1 MSKQSKAIDARS
13 LPGHLQARLRRK
25 AVELVDSGLTQAQAA
40 EAVGVSRTTVTKWIG
55 MRNEGGDAALAPRRR
70 GRRPGTGALRG
81 WQCAK
86 VVNLITDR
94 HPEQLKLPFVLW
106 TARAVGQLIER
117 EFGAR
122 LADRT
127 VRAYLAD
134 WGFTPQRPARKAAG
148 RDDEAV
154 RRWTQ
159 EEYPQVRGEARRA
172 GAMLM
177 WLDET
182 GLRSEEVAGRSYAP
196 RGRTPSVVV
205 SGARLRLNV
214 ITAISAGGALAFSCF
229 GGRFNARV
237 FVAFLG
243 RLIRHAKG
251 RPVHLVCDNHSVH
264 TCRTVTRWVAARADQ
279 IKLVFLPKYAPEIN
293 PVELLNNDMK
303 TNTIRTLCP
312 ATNDEM
318 HAMAHGFLRTAQR
331 RPRQVQSYFQGQ
343 HVRYTIES

>member
-1 MSKQSKAIDARS
+1 MTKPSKVIDARS
-13 LPGHLQARLRRK
+13 LPGHLQAQIRRK
-25 AVELVDSGLTQAQAA
+25 AVELVESGLTQAQAA
-40 EAVGVSRTTVTKWIG
+40 AAVGVSRTTVTKWVAMKG
-55 MRNEGGDAALAPRRR
+55 EGGDGALAPRKR
-70 GRRPGTGALRG
+70 GRKPGTGALRG

-106 TARAVGQLIER
+106 TARAVGRLIER
-117 EFGAR
+117 EFGVE

-154 RRWTQ
+154 RRWRH
-159 EEYPQVRGEARRA
+159 EEYPRVRAEARQARA
-172 GAMLM
+172 ALM

-196 RGRTPSVVV
+196 RGRTPSVKV

-229 GGRFNARV
+229 GGRFNAAV
-237 FVAFLG
+237 FVGFLG

-251 RPVHLVCDNHSVH
+251 RPVHLICDNHSVH
-264 TCRTVTRWVAARADQ
+264 TSRTVTRWVAARAGQ
-279 IKLVFLPKYAPEIN
+279 IKLIFLPKYAPEIN

-318 HAMAHGFLRTAQR
+318 HAMAHGFLRGAQR
-331 RPRQVQSYFQGQ
+331 RPRQIQSYFRGE